1 VRCGSSRIGDRAT
14 ALGKQDDG
22 TNQGTDRDNSD
33 NGIVTF
39 GGVGKF
45 HESNTTPRGRW
56 GQVEYADC
64 GDAGK
69 CVVFIMKSHRP
80 SRLDLGA
87 ALLVL
92 CAAAPAFARGRGRLP
107 GPPPPTQQRAQQRAQ
122 QRSAQ
127 GQPHLKK
134 WLEDHKNLTPA
145 EQERE
150 MQNEPGFRE
159 LTPQM
164 QQQELQLLRKLN
176 GMPAQQRDRMLDRN
190 EMVERMTS
198 QQRQLYRSAVQQL
211 TAAPPPRQRFMLK
224 AIFDLR
230 MMPLGQREQVIESP
244 AYAAQFSQSERST
257 IRTVLMGEP
266 YNPTP

>member
-1 VRCGSSRIGDRAT
+1 MIGCTVARLAEDVRR
-14 ALGKQDDG
+14 
-22 TNQGTDRDNSD
+22 
-33 NGIVTF
+33 
-39 GGVGKF
+39 F
-45 HESNTTPRGRW
+45 HESDTTPRERW
-56 GQVEYADC
+56 GQGEY

-69 CVVFIMKSHRP
+69 SVVFFMKSHRP
-80 SRLDLGA
+80 SRLGFGA
-87 ALLVL
+87 ALVVL
-92 CAAAPAFARGRGRLP
+92 FAAAPSFARGRGRMPGLP
-107 GPPPPTQQRAQQRAQ
+107 PRAQQHAEQRAQHRAQ
-122 QRSAQ
+122 QQRPAQ

-164 QQQELQLLRKLN
+164 QQQELRLLRKLN

-190 EMVERMTS
+190 EMVERMTP
-198 QQRQLYRSAVQQL
+198 QQRQLYRNAVQQL
-211 TAAPPPRQRFMLK
+211 TTAPPPRQRLMLK
-224 AIFDLR
+224 AIVDLR
-230 MMPLGQREQVIESP
+230 MMPVGQREQVIESP

-266 YNPTP
+266 YNLTP